1 MIQYW
6 FMEEVWGKESSFLK
20 GMGNQKMMQTIRD
33 GRTIL
38 MKIMKLQVLSILRTI
53 QSSMVMLKDLSRKT
67 EGNLKSDPVQVPDRS
82 AVKFRT
88 GLNDAVK

>member
-67 EGNLKSDPVQVPDRS
+67 EGNLKREM
-82 AVKFRT
+82 FY
-88 GLNDAVK
+88 